1 MKERKTHTKKHE
13 NRAVTEVDN
22 LTNVLFMHGSVNC
35 TVYIIHAH
43 TVNVLQKSFLVFTEP
58 TCIVT
63 IRSSLQGDLKRTW
76 SQLDHSLVGT
86 KTLGLKFFIDFL

>member
-1 MKERKTHTKKHE
+1 M
-13 NRAVTEVDN
+13 TEVDN

-63 IRSSLQGDLKRTW
+63 IRSSLQGDLKRILGANSTILLLELKLW
-76 SQLDHSLVGT
+76 PQYSLGVAT
-86 KTLGLKFFIDFL
+86 ASWKVYHV